1 MIRQAQPH
9 DLPQLVSLWQ
19 EAFLED
25 EADARFYFE
34 NRHQDQNMLLY
45 EENGLVTGM
54 LSMLPLTLVAGN
66 NRMPVRYVF
75 AVATRI
81 SHRGQGISTRL
92 LQKAHEFMTAEGC
105 AASVL
110 VPAEPS
116 LFAYYEKREYAPRF
130 YLDQVDV
137 KATDIADIALS
148 GQITPCSTLEYKQQ
162 RDAFFA
168 DGYLFAQWDET
179 ALGYIKHGN
188 EHAGGGMVKLRFGD
202 ETAYAVIEQRG
213 DHVRVSE
220 YIGEKAHYQKALALI
235 HQQFKADRYRM
246 LLPATEPFLG
256 NTRHFGMIHWLK
268 TPPNPVNL
276 PGYLAFAKD

>member
-1 MIRQAQPH
+1 MIRQAKPH

-19 EAFLED
+19 EAFLETD
-25 EADARFYFE
+25 ADARFYFAH
-34 NRHQDQNMLLY
+34 RHQDQNMLVH

-54 LSMLPLTLVAGN
+54 LSMLPITLVVGN
-66 NRMPVRYVF
+66 NRMPARYVF

-92 LQKAHEFMTAEGC
+92 LHKAHEVMMAEGS

-116 LFAYYEKREYAPRF
+116 LFAYYEKRGYAPRF
-130 YLDQVDV
+130 DLDQVDV
-137 KATDIADIALS
+137 KVTDIADIAVA
-148 GQITPCSTLEYKQQ
+148 GQITPCTALEYMQQ
-162 RDAFFA
+162 RDAYFA
-168 DGYLFAQWDET
+168 DGYLFAQWDEP

-220 YIGEKAHYQKALALI
+220 YLGIKAHYQKALALI
-235 HQQFKADRYRM
+235 YQQYKADRYRM

-256 NTRHFGMIHWLK
+256 NIRPFGMIHWLK
-268 TPPNPVNL
+268 TPENPANL